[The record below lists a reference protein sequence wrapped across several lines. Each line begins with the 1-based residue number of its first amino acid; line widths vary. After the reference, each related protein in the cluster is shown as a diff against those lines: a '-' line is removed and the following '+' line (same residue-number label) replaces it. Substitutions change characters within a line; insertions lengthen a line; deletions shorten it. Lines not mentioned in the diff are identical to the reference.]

1 MIKAITIENFKGI
14 SEPVRLEL
22 RPITLLFG
30 QNSAGKSSLLH
41 ALIYAR
47 EVFERH
53 NLDADM
59 TLSAG
64 DSLDL
69 GGFLRFVHNH
79 DHTKD
84 ITLRLEVDLSSLDL
98 PLDSRTWSCSA
109 DGLIERRSQSRSVG
123 WGTRP
128 L

>member
-1 MIKAITIENFKGI
+1 MITAITIENFKGI

-47 EVFERH
+47 EVFDRQ
-53 NLDADM
+53 NLDADR

-69 GGFLRFVHNH
+69 GGFLSFVHDH
-79 DHTKD
+79 DPSREIKFGSNWTY
-84 ITLRLEVDLSSLDL
+84 L
-98 PLDSRTWSCSA
+98 PSIC
-109 DGLIERRSQSRSVG
+109 RSIFCVC
-123 WGTRP
+123 
-128 L
+128 

>member
-1 MIKAITIENFKGI
+1 MITSITIENFKGI

-41 ALIYAR
+41 AMIYAR

-53 NLDADM
+53 NLDADR

-64 DSLDL
+64 EHLDL
-69 GGFLRFVHNH
+69 GGYRTFVH
-79 DHTKD
+79 DHA
-84 ITLRLEVDLSSLDL
+84 IGNPIRLKFELDL
-98 PLDSRTWSCSA
+98 
-109 DGLIERRSQSRSVG
+109 DGIDLPGSWDYYDDGNIRDPEYRYLSNQVKRLKSV
-123 WGTRP
+123 
-128 L
+128 